1 MGYSWACE
9 PHSRPIYGAC
19 EPEGGGCTPC
29 DTTAHRRSG
38 DVQGPGNP
46 IVPTRAT
53 APTCSGQPS
62 QMSTYMIDDVHL
74 WDLVHLCDHL
84 CDRCD
89 CAPVITVSVSNT
101 PETCSRARLR

>member
-1 MGYSWACE
+1 MRAPFMGYSWACE

-74 WDLVHLCDHL
+74 WDL
-84 CDRCD
+84 
-89 CAPVITVSVSNT
+89 
-101 PETCSRARLR
+101 